1 MINDDKIKLSIRLIR
16 SAYDAAKSQAS
27 TTGSAISVI
36 VAEAATQTLLATYRS
51 DREAEILQAVERVFF
66 KLQKLEK
73 RQNLDLLIL
82 KEMVGLGIRA
92 YFNHTPEVPDHER
105 SAALLSGKARFHRYL
120 DTLARNL
127 RQNKSILSDVPEL
140 LAIPVAIPVA
150 IQGDSNGSTQAE
162 SVTSESA
169 PPPMLDPSTNGKAA
183 HGEVAP
189 PSLETADSRS
199 KEPMGSHQLAGRR
212 ISVGQDDP
220 GLFQDAVPP
229 EPREPSAGP
238 NGAPRNN
245 MAEDS

>member
-16 SAYDAAKSQAS
+16 SAYEAAKSQAS

-140 LAIPVAIPVA
+140 LAIPLAIPVA
-150 IQGDSNGSTQAE
+150 IRGGSNGSTEAE

-169 PPPMLDPSTNGKAA
+169 PPQMLDPSTNGNAA
-183 HGEVAP
+183 PGEAAP
-189 PSLETADSRS
+189 PPLETADSRG
-199 KEPMGSHQLAGRR
+199 KEPIGSHQLAGRR
-212 ISVGQDDP
+212 ISVGYDEP
-220 GLFQDAVPP
+220 GLFQDAVQP
-229 EPREPSAGP
+229 EQREPSAGP
-238 NGAPRNN
+238 NGTPRNN

>member
-82 KEMVGLGIRA
+82 KEMVGLSIRA

-140 LAIPVAIPVA
+140 LAIPLA

-169 PPPMLDPSTNGKAA
+169 PPPILDPSTNGNAA
-183 HGEVAP
+183 PGEAGAP
-189 PSLETADSRS
+189 PMDNAVSRS
-199 KEPMGSHQLAGRR
+199 KEPIGSHQLAGRR
-212 ISVGQDDP
+212 ISVGYDEP
-220 GLFQDAVPP
+220 GLFQDAVQPDQP
-229 EPREPSAGP
+229 EPSAGP
-238 NGAPRNN
+238 NGTPRNS

>member
-1 MINDDKIKLSIRLIR
+1 MINDDKIKLSIRLMR
-16 SAYDAAKSQAS
+16 SAYDTAKSQAS

-51 DREAEILQAVERVFF
+51 DREAEILKAVERVFF

-92 YFNHTPEVPDHER
+92 YFNHTPEVPEHER
-105 SAALLSGKARFHRYL
+105 SASLLSGKARFHRYL

-127 RQNKSILSDVPEL
+127 RQNQSILGDVPEL
-140 LAIPVAIPVA
+140 LAIPMAN
-150 IQGDSNGSTQAE
+150 QGESNGSTQTE

-169 PPPMLDPSTNGKAA
+169 PPQRLDPPPNGNAA
-183 HGEVAP
+183 HGEAALPTDGTV
-189 PSLETADSRS
+189 DSRG
-199 KEPMGSHQLAGRR
+199 KEPKAYHRFTGRR
-212 ISVGQDDP
+212 IAIGQDEP
-220 GLFQDAVPP
+220 GLFHDTVKPDQSEPP
-229 EPREPSAGP
+229 AGP

-245 MAEDS
+245 MDEES

>member
-1 MINDDKIKLSIRLIR
+1 MNDEKIKFSISLSRP
-16 SAYDAAKSQAS
+16 AYDAAKAQAAELGKAF
-27 TTGSAISVI
+27 TCV
-36 VAEAATQTLLATYRS
+36 VADAATQTLLATYRS
-51 DREAEILQAVERVFF
+51 DREEEILKAVERVFF

-82 KEMVGLGIRA
+82 KEMVGLSIRA

-140 LAIPVAIPVA
+140 LAIPLA
-150 IQGDSNGSTQAE
+150 IQGGSNGSTQAE

-169 PPPMLDPSTNGKAA
+169 PPQMLDPSTNGNAA
-183 HGEVAP
+183 PGEAKAP
-189 PSLETADSRS
+189 PMDNAVSRS
-199 KEPMGSHQLAGRR
+199 KEPIGSHQLAGRR
-212 ISVGQDDP
+212 ISVGYDEP
-220 GLFQDAVPP
+220 GLFQDAVQP
-229 EPREPSAGP
+229 EHREPSAGP
-238 NGAPRNN
+238 NGVPRNN